1 MRRMLDPKEAGGSVK
16 LYCHFIDI
24 STNDGE
30 QIGFNYTS
38 TDETK
43 STKETIF
50 SALKDKK
57 LICTGY
63 VKVNDAAKTPQYI
76 IVSNNGFKD
85 LLRVKWVDMATLA
98 NSTKDIK
105 DINIS
110 DITDKV
116 FPVS

>member
-16 LYCHFIDI
+16 LYCHFIDV
-24 STNDGE
+24 STKDGE

-63 VKVNDAAKTPQYI
+63 VKVNGAAKTPQYI
-76 IVSNNGFKD
+76 TTYNTGFKD
-85 LLRVKWVDMATLA
+85 VLRVKWVDMATLA
-98 NSTKDIK
+98 NSTKDI
-105 DINIS
+105 NMS